1 MNNVFIYILTTYPAP
16 NILHVSIHAIQC
28 VALLCLCTHLQILC
42 LELPRD
48 LSSNNTNVP
57 VLKWTSKIFPH
68 HDKQRTISYL
78 HIEISKILKVSWYL
92 HKKGIETN
100 KSIVTVTF
108 LVIFYSIK
116 QQQLFWRI
124 HFCFSA
130 NEWTVWTWTIFHQSS
145 DHKCYK
151 LPTNYLSIFILF
163 FVGVKVKNVQWT
175 QVFCYTWLL
184 KLKWAKVSC
193 QSTNW
198 NFCNF

>member
-92 HKKGIETN
+92 QKKGIETN
-100 KSIVTVTF
+100 KRVLSQ
-108 LVIFYSIK
+108 L
-116 QQQLFWRI
+116 LFWWY
-124 HFCFSA
+124 FTLLNNNNCFGEFTSVFQQMNELYEHEQYFINHLTISA
-130 NEWTVWTWTIFHQSS
+130 INCLQIIF
-145 DHKCYK
+145 
-151 LPTNYLSIFILF
+151 LF
-163 FVGVKVKNVQWT
+163 S
-175 QVFCYTWLL
+175 Y
-184 KLKWAKVSC
+184 
-193 QSTNW
+193 
-198 NFCNF
+198 NFL